1 MWEEEQPFF
10 CINGALHKYA
20 MVDFTNISWFTNS
33 TFWNSLSLDADRMN
47 SAKNTSW
54 TSTYVSR
61 WKSILNSLA
70 DQVSQVCSYCLSTR
84 SLISF
89 FVSVGFYKVGKLRA
103 NMEVIVW
110 FNLCY
115 LDMKINI
122 CIMYSRR
129 LYLVDSGLVL
139 IPSLFIF
146 SNISHLSIK
155 RTRWTV
161 LDTGTEC

>member
-1 MWEEEQPFF
+1 MWEEEQPFFF

-20 MVDFTNISWFTNS
+20 MVDFTNISWFTDS
-33 TFWNSLSLDADRMN
+33 TFWNSLSLDADGMT
-47 SAKNTSW
+47 AKNTSW

-61 WKSILNSLA
+61 WKSVLNSLA
-70 DQVSQVCSYCLSTR
+70 DQVSQVFSYFLSTR
-84 SLISF
+84 SLIS
-89 FVSVGFYKVGKLRA
+89 VGFYKVGELRA

-139 IPSLFIF
+139 IPSFFIF
-146 SNISHLSIK
+146 GNISHLSINWIK
-155 RTRWTV
+155 GTRWTV